1 MKNTVKP
8 AVVKTLNFLISHSI
22 QLCVAVACALSAGS
36 AKAATYTLNES
47 LGHSNHGSS
56 SDRIPFT
63 DTSYW
68 LVDDAVPSTCPQAGD
83 TITWSGTSTWGGT
96 AYFTLSEDCTVGSL
110 NENYKCFD
118 IVKADGVDGTVT
130 LTFDT
135 QLGTGGYQYWWVRDG
150 VKLVVASTATHQFS
164 YWSHGDTQLN
174 IEDGGAAEL
183 YGKIQT
189 RVMRINVNNGGT
201 LVFDPSYFRSNEK
214 SPDGNSVDYDAIN
227 VSSGGSATFPS
238 GINMTLGNGN
248 SYTEQFNQSGGTVT
262 FGDNFTS
269 ALPWTYTWSGGTL
282 NITDDSMFGAN
293 IALTV
298 PDSATV
304 TLAVASGKTFSA
316 PGLVADVSAT
326 ITKTGAGTF
335 AFAPNAANI
344 VLEAGA
350 IGLASAESY
359 DLSNV
364 SLGSGASASIAIITM
379 GARVN
384 SLPAA
389 LSGATFTA
397 DLSSIA
403 QGTVLFYSS
412 DPTVLA
418 KVRADL
424 ASSVPQGFQLAV
436 SGEALSLEAVSDYVF
451 NASGNLLTDLT
462 SWSTGSIPPAGAE
475 VAIDGANVVADFTAG
490 EIPAWASIEV
500 KNGATL
506 KISADADLPHVVL
519 NKNAS
524 LEIVSGTTFFTNG
537 LSCTPAVVGE
547 NVSLPVLSVATN
559 ATLSVAAGMKF
570 KNVDFRLYGTVT
582 KESDADDSPV
592 FGYAEN
598 GETSYFALTADGG
611 VFDFHSN
618 QSVNKG
624 SVLIVCPTSGGKVVP
639 VGTITLRNSSRTVT
653 GWADFGDWQFGH
665 NNPANVSFD
674 VLVDGT
680 HLDCASYFYAAGGA
694 HLTLVNGSYIRRNTS
709 CLGHYFS
716 QAIQDSASIAVGEGC
731 FLDFTAGGG
740 ANFGVDSQSVIDAVI
755 VRDGGAYTV
764 SYNSSGWG
772 LGVFVSDG
780 GILGV
785 TKLYKPSSGDPR
797 ERTDLLRGFG
807 SARLDG
813 DLEIASVNIG
823 TGNYDWDRHVK
834 MANVPFVGSGDVTI
848 TNGVP
853 EYPFTV
859 TMVNGASTATGS
871 IKVDKVEGDAETAL
885 YFADGANWAG
895 TVVAGNVLLTNLT
908 DGVDA
913 ATATFGT
920 LDLAA
925 DFNIRVWA
933 ENGVVVTN
941 DMVNVGQYRSSG
953 GRLSIELMSEGLE
966 FVAGDKIVVGTI
978 AKSSPNPAV
987 RVGWCVKRLT
997 IDGDDENEILVM
1009 KKGVGLQLI
1018 LR

>member
-1 MKNTVKP
+1 MF
-8 AVVKTLNFLISHSI
+8 AM
-22 QLCVAVACALSAGS
+22 CAKG
-36 AKAATYTLNES
+36 ATYTLNEN

-68 LVDDAVPSTCPQAGD
+68 LVDNVVPTTCPQAGD

-96 AYFTLSEDCTVGSL
+96 AYFTLSENCTVGSL

-118 IVKADGVDGTVT
+118 IVKADSVDGTVT

-150 VKLVVASTATHQFS
+150 VKLVVSSTATHQFS

-227 VSSGGSATFPS
+227 VSSGGTATFPN

-248 SYTEQFNQSGGTVT
+248 SYTEQFNQTGGTVT
-262 FGDNFTS
+262 FGADFTS

-344 VLEAGA
+344 VLQAGA
-350 IGLASAESY
+350 IGLASAATY

-364 SLGSGASASIAIITM
+364 SLASGATASIALTAM

-389 LSGATFTA
+389 LAGATFTA
-397 DLSSIA
+397 DLSGVA

-418 KVRADL
+418 KVQTDL

-451 NASGNLLTDLT
+451 NTSGNLLTDLT
-462 SWSTGSIPPAGAE
+462 SWSTESLPPAGAE
-475 VAIDGANVVADFTAG
+475 VAIEGANVVADFTAG
-490 EIPAWASIEV
+490 VIPAWASIEV
-500 KNGATL
+500 KNGAKL
-506 KISADADLPHVVL
+506 KISADADLPHILL
-519 NKNAS
+519 NKNAT
-524 LEIVSGTTFFTNG
+524 LEIASGTTFFTNG
-537 LSCTPAVVGE
+537 LSCTPAIAEG
-547 NVSLPVLSVATN
+547 NVTLPVLSVATN

-582 KESDADDSPV
+582 KGSDADDSPI

-598 GETSYFALTADGG
+598 GETAYFAFTADGG
-611 VFDFHSN
+611 EFGFHSN
-618 QSVNKG
+618 QNIGKG
-624 SVLIVCPTSGGKVVP
+624 SVSIVCPALGGTVVP
-639 VGTITLRNSSRTVT
+639 VGTITLRNAKRNVT
-653 GWADFGDWQFGH
+653 GWADFGNWEFGV
-665 NNPANVSFD
+665 NNPTSVPLD

-680 HLDCASYFYAAGGA
+680 RIDVSAKFFAAGA
-694 HLTLVNGSYIRRNTS
+694 SHLTLVNGSWLRRNGS
-709 CLGHYFS
+709 CLGHGFDM
-716 QAIQDSASIAVGEGC
+716 AIQDAATIDVEAGC
-731 FLDFTAGGG
+731 YINFATLDGV
-740 ANFGVDSQSVIDAVI
+740 FGVDSQSAVDTVK
-755 VRDGGAYTV
+755 VRDGGVYSVTA
-764 SYNSSGWG
+764 NSSGWERG
-772 LGVFVSDG
+772 IFASDG
-780 GILGV
+780 GVLGV
-785 TKLYKPSSGDPR
+785 HRIYDSRT
-797 ERTDLLRGFG
+797 RTDLLRGFA

-813 DLEIASVNIG
+813 DLTIKSLNIQTGSHYTDTVRNAKMANIPFSG
-823 TGNYDWDRHVK
+823 TGNVI
-834 MANVPFVGSGDVTI
+834 V

-853 EYPFTV
+853 ADLFTV
-859 TMVNGASTATGS
+859 TMVNGANTATGS
-871 IKVDKVEGDAETAL
+871 IKVAKVEGDAETAL
-885 YFADGANWAG
+885 FFADGANWAG
-895 TVVAGNVLLTNLT
+895 TVVAGNVSLTNLT
-908 DGVDA
+908 DGAAAANVD
-913 ATATFGT
+913 FGM
-920 LDLAA
+920 LDLVGN
-925 DFNIRVWA
+925 FPIRVWTDS
-933 ENGVVVTN
+933 EGSIETN
-941 DMVNVGQYRSSG
+941 DMLKVGTYVNNG
-953 GRLSIELMSEGLE
+953 GRLAPISAADGEA
-966 FVAGDKIVVGTI
+966 FTAAGRIVVGKI
-978 AKSSPNPAV
+978 GKDSPLPTAARGWSV
-987 RVGWCVKRLT
+987 RTSEIL
-997 IDGDDENEILVM
+997 GDDANLLLTL
-1009 KKGVGLQLI
+1009 KPSSGLQVI